1 MSHVVPAIL
10 LKNGD
15 PDGQLSKEE
24 YQELRQSLAS
34 SGEPGLSPSD
44 KKLEEKLRKQ
54 SRKDTESFDALKR
67 GVACRIHTGDIHP
80 YYNKASGEKVIEGK
94 NNNYIVFGRDRPRGM
109 MSGYGGKGYAQSGMI
124 DLVVGRHGI
133 YGQHVDEQGKKLFL
147 DNSPELDAARI
158 YISQRTDADK
168 EFGITVSG
176 TPDSRNR
183 SAIVI
188 KADDV
193 RITARENIKIV
204 TGVDRWNSKGF
215 QPFTTGGIHLIA
227 GNDALNL
234 QPMVLGGNLVECLK
248 DITEE
253 ALATQTLSLSLAKWA
268 LKTTTYLLSHTHVAV
283 GFGFPTTPSLE
294 IAGAVAS
301 GTMIKDL
308 TDTVQE
314 AIKNLTNKTVNNIN
328 YLNPVTPL
336 VDNRY
341 ILSKYNKTN

>member
-10 LKNGD
+10 LKNRD
-15 PDGQLSKEE
+15 QDGQLSKEE
-24 YQELRQSLAS
+24 YQELRQSLAA

-54 SRKDTESFDALKR
+54 SRKNTENFDALKR
-67 GVACRIHTGDIHP
+67 GVACRVHTGDIHP
-80 YYNKASGEKVIEGK
+80 YYNKASGEKVLEGK

-158 YISQRTDADK
+158 YISQRTDVDK

-248 DITEE
+248 GMAEE
-253 ALATQTLSLSLAKWA
+253 SLATQTLSINLAKWA
-268 LKTTTYLLSHTHVAV
+268 VKTTAYLLSHTHV
-283 GFGFPTTPSLE
+283 GFGFGTPTAPSLE
-294 IAGAVAS
+294 IAQGVGS
-301 GTMIKDL
+301 GRLIEDL
-308 TDTVQE
+308 KKTVE
-314 AIKNLTNKTVNNIN
+314 ESIKNLTNKQIDEMN
-328 YLNPVTPL
+328 YLNPSVPL
-336 VDNRY
+336 MENKY
-341 ILSKYNKTN
+341 ILSRFNKTN

>member
-10 LKNGD
+10 LKNRD
-15 PDGQLSKEE
+15 QDGQLSKEE
-24 YQELRQSLAS
+24 YQELRQSLAA

-54 SRKDTESFDALKR
+54 SRKNTENFDALKR
-67 GVACRIHTGDIHP
+67 GVACRVHTGDIHP
-80 YYNKASGEKVIEGK
+80 YYNKASGEKVLEGK

-158 YISQRTDADK
+158 YISQRTDVDK

-248 DITEE
+248 GMAEE
-253 ALATQTLSLSLAKWA
+253 SLATQTLSINLAKWA
-268 LKTTTYLLSHTHVAV
+268 VKTTAYLLSHTHIAG
-283 GFGFPTTPSLE
+283 GFGTPTAPSLE
-294 IAGAVAS
+294 IAQGVGS
-301 GTMIKDL
+301 GRMIEDL
-308 TDTVQE
+308 RKTIE
-314 AIKNLTNKTVNNIN
+314 ESIKNLANKTIDEMN
-328 YLNPVTPL
+328 YLNPSVPL
-336 VDNRY
+336 MENKY
-341 ILSKYNKTN
+341 ILSRFNKTN